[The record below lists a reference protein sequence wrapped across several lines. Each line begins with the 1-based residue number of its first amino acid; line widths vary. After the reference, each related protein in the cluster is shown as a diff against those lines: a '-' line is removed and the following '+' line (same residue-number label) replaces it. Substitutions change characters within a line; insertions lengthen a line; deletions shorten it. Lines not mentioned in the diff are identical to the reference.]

1 MNERH
6 VTAVVLLSGA
16 TTAGTH
22 DALHAALTAQT
33 RLPDRVVVA
42 VPSDLDEDVRAALE
56 SLTASGEVDR
66 LVDVTARPDPSLPG
80 RAAAVE
86 EVLDALA
93 AQHERTLAPVDAP
106 EPAAQSSTRRAGRR
120 ARAVD
125 VDALERER
133 TQRAEAL
140 ARVPERL
147 REEGPRSG
155 RRAGLAEGAPAE
167 SWL

>member
-66 LVDVTARPDPSLPG
+66 LVDVPARPAPARPRRAGPRAGG
-80 RAAAVE
+80 RRPRAPPRPASSIRTRNACGSW
-86 EVLDALA
+86 
-93 AQHERTLAPVDAP
+93 RTLAETFSA
-106 EPAAQSSTRRAGRR
+106 S
-120 ARAVD
+120 
-125 VDALERER
+125 
-133 TQRAEAL
+133 
-140 ARVPERL
+140 
-147 REEGPRSG
+147 
-155 RRAGLAEGAPAE
+155 AGLAMLVSASGTPK
-167 SWL
+167 

>member
-42 VPSDLDEDVRAALE
+42 APSDLDEDVRAALE

-66 LVDVTARPDPSLPG
+66 LVDVP
-80 RAAAVE
+80 
-86 EVLDALA
+86 
-93 AQHERTLAPVDAP
+93 
-106 EPAAQSSTRRAGRR
+106 
-120 ARAVD
+120 
-125 VDALERER
+125 
-133 TQRAEAL
+133 
-140 ARVPERL
+140 ARVAD
-147 REEGPRSG
+147 GPLLPLSLIHISEPTR
-155 RRAGLAEGAPAE
+155 PY
-167 SWL
+167 